1 MGTICWDLESRGAE
15 GCNGPAGIAA
25 GSAGLLDPARKAGAL
40 ITRTESGRTFFSV
53 NDRPGDFRDNEGYF
67 EFDVEIR
74 QP

>member
-1 MGTICWDLESRGAE
+1 VGTICWDLESRGAE